1 MQSFVMNSCDS
12 QIGVLFY
19 MNFNLVMLVN
29 LYYFCFIISELSSR
43 ENDFRYNM
51 NVIDAGSAVGGL

>member
-1 MQSFVMNSCDS
+1 MQGFVMNSCDS

-43 ENDFRYNM
+43 ENDFPYNM
-51 NVIDAGSAVGGL
+51 NVIWM